1 MVAVSI
7 LFFCTVINDPQ
18 AKALKQPS
26 LLFPSSVGQ
35 EKEKI
40 LFLAFRSSHVPC
52 LGSSFIFKASHHSG

>member
-26 LLFPSSVGQ
+26 LLFPSSAGQ

-40 LFLAFRSSHVPC
+40 LFLAFCSCSRT
-52 LGSSFIFKASHHSG
+52 LSGLFLHFQSEPS